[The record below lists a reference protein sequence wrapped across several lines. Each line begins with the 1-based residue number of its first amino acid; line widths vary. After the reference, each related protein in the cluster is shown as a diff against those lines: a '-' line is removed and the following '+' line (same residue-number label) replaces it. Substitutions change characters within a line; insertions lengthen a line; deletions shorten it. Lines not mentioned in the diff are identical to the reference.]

1 MFGVKYR
8 SESSDLRGAKWKVD
22 ILEDDFSGDITSLI
36 AGGTPIKFFFDN
48 NSDDVFDP
56 IRETHVDISV
66 YSTTNFALQDL
77 YSLDLQQ
84 FKVNIY
90 CDESLVFSG
99 WIETQNY
106 EEVYE
111 PPPYLVTITATC
123 GLSNLSF
130 IKFDDD
136 GEYYE
141 GRQYE
146 SQVVLDILDKIGF
159 EEFNEYVNV
168 YEDNLDSTVDDS
180 PFDQILVDVDIFREY
195 NCLDVLIEL
204 LKKKKAVIRQW
215 EGVFNI
221 YRPIELTGSTVF
233 GRNFTAYDTKT
244 SITISPDQYIKRTN
258 YDTYH
263 IQVPGGK
270 VMIQPPY
277 RDVYLYQDYGNLDS
291 WIKNHNFNAETINGI
306 TLTGLNFDDWIN
318 YGNPLPYPTGY
329 IVPGENEGMVLPYCA
344 TPDTNYVYQNFGHHA
359 VESETDMFA
368 FEFDYLLYNTNV
380 ITSVAVQIKIE
391 ISNGPDYLIEIDDE
405 ECEWDTS
412 GYISII
418 ENAVVGKTG
427 WTNWKRT
434 FVGIG
439 DGPFQI
445 KIYPLYNG
453 DANVWVG
460 IKNVRFYCSSTDLVR
475 TPVRTKKKKRNRDRR
490 TNFQYIYDWETSYE
504 MVEIKEKNYSSHNDI
519 YGLSVSEDF
528 LLGDVVDTEIDNITE
543 QFEGS
548 LLRGTMTKQSRVD
561 EIILTTDTGSG
572 QALITCNGSS
582 ATVVWNTSLAQTALD
597 FINNHN
603 SDFPGVNV
611 STGGDGIIRFTHATA
626 GVEFIGPT
634 TIENTIFD
642 LSGYV
647 SQTQPSLS
655 SATFYPTQSWSTRSG
670 NESKSLLQLIADE
683 MTSMYSRPKQL
694 IQMPV
699 YETSKAL
706 NFNILGNFQDP
717 VNTYSGAMRLFA
729 FNRGVFD
736 VRRRKW
742 EADLFEIGTGEVPL
756 TTVIKYGYLY
766 NWYAASEIDYLI
778 AADGWHVPTNSD
790 FSTLK
795 TYLGGYDAA
804 GGKLKE
810 TGTTYWADPNTGA
823 TNETGFNGRGAG
835 ERTEGSFGFIKNL
848 LFLQS
853 SDEQTLGS
861 FYGMVL
867 ADDNDWATQF
877 EGNSISKNQGYSVRL
892 IKDSTTLSNGETG
905 TYTGN
910 DGKVYNTICIGTQEW
925 LSENLAETK
934 YRDGTSIPNVTDN
947 AAWAALTTG
956 AYCAYDNDE
965 TNALETVSPIASA
978 TADSSLITVDSDII
992 TVDSTI

>member
-56 IRETHVDISV
+56 IRETHVDVSV

-90 CDESLVFSG
+90 CDDELVFPG
-99 WIETQNY
+99 WIEAQNY

-146 SQVVLDILDKIGF
+146 SQVILNILGKIGF
-159 EEFNEYVNV
+159 TEFNEYVNV
-168 YEDNLDSTVDDS
+168 YEDNLDNTVDDS
-180 PFDQILVDVDIFREY
+180 PFDQILIDVDIFREY
-195 NCLDVLIEL
+195 NCLDVLTEL

-215 EGVFNI
+215 GGVFNI

-270 VMIQPPY
+270 VMIQPPIRNY
-277 RDVYLYQDYGNLDS
+277 YINQDYGNLLS
-291 WIKNHNFNAETINGI
+291 WIKNYNFDGDTLRGLTI
-306 TLTGLNFDDWIN
+306 TGTYFDDWIN

-380 ITSVAVQIKIE
+380 ITSVDVQIKIE
-391 ISNGPDYLIEIDDE
+391 ISNGPDYLIESDDE

-460 IKNVRFYCSSTDLVR
+460 IKNVRFYTSSTDLVR

-528 LLGDVVDTEIDNITE
+528 LLGDVVDSEIDNITE

-548 LLRGTMTKQSRVD
+548 LLRGTMTKLSRVD
-561 EIILTTDTGSG
+561 EVILTSDTGSG
-572 QALITCNGSS
+572 RALITCNGSS
-582 ATVVWNTSLAQTALD
+582 ATAIWNTSLAQTALD
-597 FINNHN
+597 FINDHN

-626 GVEFIGPT
+626 GVEFVGPT

-655 SATFYPTQSWSTRSG
+655 SAEFYPTETWSTRSG
-670 NESKSLLQLIADE
+670 NESKALLQLIADE

-736 VRRRKW
+736 VRRRRW

-766 NWYAASEIDYLI
+766 NWYAASEIDYLL
-778 AADGWHVPTNSD
+778 AAEGWHVPTRID
-790 FSTLK
+790 WQTLR
-795 TYLGGYDAA
+795 TYLGGATVA

-810 TGTTYWADPNTGA
+810 TGTTYWNSPNTGA
-823 TNETGFNGRGAG
+823 TNEVGFNLRGNG
-835 ERTEGSFGFIKNL
+835 SRGTTGSFGNMNIDGLVWTNTEYDSDHAYEITISYNL
-848 LFLQS
+848 TYFNLG
-853 SDEQTLGS
+853 TLS
-861 FYGMVL
+861 EHYGL
-867 ADDNDWATQF
+867 A
-877 EGNSISKNQGYSVRL
+877 VRL
-892 IKDSTTLSNGETG
+892 VRDSTTLSHGESG
-905 TYTGN
+905 SYTGN
-910 DGKVYNTICIGTQEW
+910 DGKVYRTICIGTQEW
-925 LSENLAETK
+925 LADNLCETL
-934 YRDGTSIPNVTDN
+934 YRDGTPIPEVTDN
-947 AAWAALTTG
+947 SAWAALTTG
-956 AYCAYDNDE
+956 ARCSYDNNE
-965 TNALETVSPIASA
+965 ENALTVEAASASA
-978 TADSSLITVDSDII
+978 TADSTLVTADSDII
-992 TVDSTI
+992 TVDTTI